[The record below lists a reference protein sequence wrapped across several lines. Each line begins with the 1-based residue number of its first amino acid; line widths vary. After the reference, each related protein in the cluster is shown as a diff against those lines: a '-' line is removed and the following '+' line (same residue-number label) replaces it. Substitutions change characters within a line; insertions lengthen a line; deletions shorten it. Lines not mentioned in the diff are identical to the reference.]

1 MAIIYGIH
9 AVEQAL
15 AAGRPLE
22 RLLVA
27 RGRGGRRVQEAV
39 SAARAANI
47 PVRLVSRSEL
57 DRLAG
62 SPDHQ
67 GVAALAGAK
76 RYADLE
82 DLIAQAQPLQ
92 GEPSERAPA
101 LFLLLDGVEDPRNLG
116 ALLRTASCTGVDGV
130 ILPER
135 RAAGIT
141 PAAEKVSAG
150 ASEHVSVARVT
161 NLGRALERLKQAGC
175 WLVGLDERAP
185 QVFTEVDYSGPL
197 GLVLG
202 GEGKGLHEHV
212 RAKCDFVVSIP
223 TVGAIRSLNVS
234 VAAGVVLYEV
244 VRQRRAKG
252 LGQP

>member
-1 MAIIYGIH
+1 MNVLYGIH

-15 AAGRPLE
+15 AGGRPLE

-27 RGRGGRRVQEAV
+27 RGRGGRRAEELVK
-39 SAARAANI
+39 AARAANV
-47 PVRLVSRSEL
+47 PVRFVSREEL

-67 GVAALAGAK
+67 GVAALAGSK
-76 RYADLE
+76 RYLDLE
-82 DLIAQAQPLQ
+82 DLIAQALP
-92 GEPSERAPA
+92 PSGQAPA

-116 ALLRTASCTGVDGV
+116 AVLRTAYCAGVSGV
-130 ILPER
+130 VVPER

-150 ASEHVSVARVT
+150 ASEHVPVARVV
-161 NLGRALERLKQAGC
+161 NLGRALERLKEAGC

-185 QVFTEVDYSGPL
+185 QAFTDVDYTGPV

-202 GEGKGLHEHV
+202 GEGKGLHEKI
-212 RAKCDFVVSIP
+212 REKCDFVVSIP
-223 TVGAIRSLNVS
+223 AAGKIASLNVA
-234 VAAGVVLYEV
+234 VAAGIALYEA

-252 LGQP
+252 ASR

>member
-1 MAIIYGIH
+1 MAILYGIH

-27 RGRGGRRVQEAV
+27 RGRGGRRVQEALT
-39 SAARAANI
+39 AARAANV
-47 PVRLVSRSEL
+47 PVRFVSRAEL
-57 DRLAG
+57 DRLTG
-62 SPDHQ
+62 TPQHQ
-67 GVAALAGAK
+67 GLAALAGAK

-82 DLIAQAQPLQ
+82 ELIVQA
-92 GEPSERAPA
+92 PSPA

-116 ALLRTASCTGVDGV
+116 AILRTAYCAGVDAV

-141 PAAEKVSAG
+141 PAVEKVSAG
-150 ASEHVSVARVT
+150 ASEHIPVARVT
-161 NLGRALERLKQAGC
+161 NLGRALERLKEAGC

-185 QVFTEVDYSGPL
+185 QPFTEADFTGPL
-197 GLVLG
+197 GVVLG

-212 RAKCDFVVSIP
+212 REKCDFVVSIP
-223 TVGAIRSLNVS
+223 TFGAIKTLNVA
-234 VAAGVVLYEV
+234 VATGVVLYEAM
-244 VRQRRAKG
+244 RQRQAKG
-252 LGQP
+252 LSRR

>member
-1 MAIIYGIH
+1 MNVLYGIH

-15 AAGRPLE
+15 EGGRPLE

-27 RGRGGRRVQEAV
+27 RGRGGRRADELVK
-39 SAARAANI
+39 AARAANV
-47 PVRLVSRSEL
+47 PVRFVSREEL

-76 RYADLE
+76 RYLDLE
-82 DLIAQAQPLQ
+82 DLIAQALP
-92 GEPSERAPA
+92 PSGQAQEPA

-116 ALLRTASCTGVDGV
+116 AILRTAYCAGVSGV
-130 ILPER
+130 VVPER

-150 ASEHVSVARVT
+150 ASEHVPVARVV
-161 NLGRALERLKQAGC
+161 NLGRALERLKEAGC
-175 WLVGLDERAP
+175 WLVGLDEHAP
-185 QVFTEVDYSGPL
+185 KAFTEVDYTGSL

-202 GEGKGLHEHV
+202 GEGKGLHEKI
-212 RAKCDFVVSIP
+212 REKCDFVVSIP
-223 TVGAIRSLNVS
+223 AAGKIASLNVA
-234 VAAGVVLYEV
+234 VAAGVVLYEA

-252 LGQP
+252 VSP

>member
-1 MAIIYGIH
+1 MAILYGIH

-27 RGRGGRRVQEAV
+27 RGRGGRRIQA
-39 SAARAANI
+39 AIATARAAHSA
-47 PVRLVSRSEL
+47 VRFISREEL
-57 DRLAG
+57 DRLTG
-62 SPDHQ
+62 TRKHQ
-67 GVAALAGAK
+67 GVAAVTGQK
-76 RYADLE
+76 RYTDLE
-82 DLIAQAQPLQ
+82 ELIAQAST
-92 GEPSERAPA
+92 PS

-116 ALLRTASCTGVDGV
+116 ALLRTAHCTGVDGV

-141 PAAEKVSAG
+141 PVVEKVSAG
-150 ASEHVSVARVT
+150 ASEHVAVARVT
-161 NLGRALERLKQAGC
+161 NLGRALQRLKEAGC

-185 QVFTEVDYSGPL
+185 QPFTEVHFTDSIGV
-197 GLVLG
+197 VLG

-223 TVGAIRSLNVS
+223 TFGAIASLNVS
-234 VAAGVVLYEV
+234 VAAGVLLYEV
-244 VRQRRAKG
+244 VRQRQGKEGERR
-252 LGQP
+252 

>member
-1 MAIIYGIH
+1 MAILYGIH
-9 AVEQAL
+9 PLEQAL

-27 RGRGGRRVQEAV
+27 QGRGGRRVQEAV
-39 SAARAANI
+39 AAARAANI
-47 PVRLVSRSEL
+47 PVRFVSRAEL
-57 DRLAG
+57 DRLTG
-62 SPDHQ
+62 TREHQ
-67 GVAALAGAK
+67 GVAALAGSK

-82 DLIAQAQPLQ
+82 DVLAGA
-92 GEPSERAPA
+92 RTPA

-116 ALLRTASCTGVDGV
+116 AILRTAHCAGADGV

-150 ASEHVSVARVT
+150 ASEHIAVARVT
-161 NLGRALERLKQAGC
+161 NLGRALERLKEAGC

-185 QVFTEVDYSGPL
+185 QGFTQVDLTDSVGI
-197 GLVLG
+197 VVG
-202 GEGKGLHEHV
+202 GEGKGLHEHM

-223 TVGAIRSLNVS
+223 TFGTLRSLNVS
-234 VAAGVVLYEV
+234 VAAGIVLYEA
-244 VRQRRAKG
+244 VRQRQAKG
-252 LGQP
+252 LVPR